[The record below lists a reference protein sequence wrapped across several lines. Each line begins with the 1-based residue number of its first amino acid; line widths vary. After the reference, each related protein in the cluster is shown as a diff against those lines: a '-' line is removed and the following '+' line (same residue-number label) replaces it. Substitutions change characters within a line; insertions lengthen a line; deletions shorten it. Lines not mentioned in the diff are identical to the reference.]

1 MKTETLSVVITANN
15 SSFKKALRETQSA
28 VNGLSNSVNKQS
40 KNPFQK
46 ATEGA
51 QGLGKSIREAGS
63 STINAGGV
71 KELEKALAQAER
83 QAESLRRKMEILD
96 DKGKAQELS
105 PAYKDLTGKYEEE
118 SKRLATLRQQYNE
131 HAMPNGQSFGKGGY
145 DIGAALDQQT
155 AKVADLKRQLDDLRN
170 SGGKY
175 QPTAEMES
183 LANQADAA
191 EQKVASLK
199 EQLES
204 TGDAGS
210 SIQKAGKEANKFSS
224 ILKALG
230 ASAKNT
236 GSIIK
241 NAFAKAGSVIGK
253 GAAAITKNGGAF
265 KSLLNRYVSGIP
277 IIGRFTREQ
286 EKGHMTMQKGIRML
300 LMYGFGIRSLYFLVN
315 KVRSAV
321 SEAMKHLAAVDSS
334 ANRSM
339 SELTSSLT
347 MLKGSLASA
356 FAPIVETIAPI
367 LSGFIRQLADA
378 INAVG
383 AFFAALTG
391 HSTYKKAVYNMVSY
405 GAATDKATKS
415 TKALQRTILGFD
427 QINKLDDNSGSG
439 GSGGGG
445 AGGGNGGFA
454 WEDAKIGDNINSF
467 ADMVRKAWEDA
478 DFTEIGNIVAQKIAD
493 SLNAI
498 PWGKIQIV
506 CNKIAKSVGTFING
520 ALENKDLWP
529 ALGNTIA
536 EVINTYIG
544 TVSTFFNTVQFD
556 KLGEDIGTMIKTAIG
571 RIRWTGE
578 GGLGNYLSALPNA
591 IIDTVTGFTH
601 NFKASD
607 FRMLGSDIARAVN
620 DAIKRTHWKDLF
632 PDTLNIANGILS
644 ALNGYMSTRNWGSI
658 LNKIADGI
666 PKKGDKSWSDLG
678 SNIGEAITHGL
689 DAVTGIAN
697 GLANV
702 FRRIDW
708 ETVFAAMVKRLNR
721 YDGWEKLGNSIGN
734 VLASAL
740 SNIAGILSGLI
751 RVFKAIKWKE
761 VLDGMKES
769 FKQYIKDNKGTLG
782 KDLGEIISAGLT
794 ITGAIFAIEV
804 AKMTIKNTGLA
815 LLSKIAGA
823 PVAGAGKTLGSF
835 VKNMAMVG
843 GIVLTI
849 STIKDIINASTKSTL
864 TMPDEIKTSLKGGA
878 AGALVGFKFA
888 GVKGTLIGFTV
899 GASLSFIVQEA
910 EFGNVAHALSKGFND
925 MVNSLPDSVAEFF
938 FPGKKKQQRAENYQS
953 PKEILSG
960 AETLSEPSSDAKLL
974 DPASWFRRKQA
985 ESQQHFEEIEENRS
999 GNKKATVAPET
1010 LVGVGGE
1017 VTVSAKVDP
1026 KPVWKTIQDFM
1037 TNNVIKSIV
1046 HTTDSLS
1053 SNPIFNLIQRF
1064 FKNNKFSSWFKTSD
1078 ANSSTPMFS
1087 LIQRFFRNNKVK
1099 AGMKTDD
1106 ESSGNVLFQNAAN
1119 FMRKNK
1125 IFAWLRTTQ
1134 EDSGGNVFS
1143 VAQEFFNNHSLKAS
1157 ASPASGAK
1165 SSLFGDFNDYFGNH
1179 SLKADAVPASGAKS
1193 SLFGDFNNYFG
1204 RHSIKV
1210 YASLAA
1216 NAASNLWTAIQNLFT
1231 RNPITAS
1238 VTHKA
1243 GGGIFHNGHWE
1254 PITAAAGGAKFTTGQ
1269 MFVARESG
1277 PELVGTIGRSTAVVN
1292 NQQIV
1297 SSVAAGVYQAVST
1310 AMSQASGGQAPVND
1324 VTVKI
1329 DSETLYRQV
1338 KKGEKMANRRYGTTV
1353 VVG

>member
-40 KNPFQK
+40 KNPFQQ

-51 QGLGKSIREAGS
+51 RSLGKSIREAGS

-105 PAYKDLTGKYEEE
+105 PAFKDLTGKYEEE

-210 SIQKAGKEANKFSS
+210 TIQKAGKEANKFGA
-224 ILKALG
+224 ILKSLG
-230 ASAKNT
+230 AAAKNT

-286 EKGHMTMQKGIRML
+286 NKSHMTMQKGIRML
-300 LMYGFGIRSLYFLVN
+300 LMYGFGIRSVYLLVN
-315 KVRSAV
+315 KIRSAV

-439 GSGGGG
+439 GSGG

-454 WEDAKIGDNINSF
+454 WETENIDSQIRNLS
-467 ADMVRKAWEDA
+467 DMVKEAWEKA
-478 DFTEIGNIVAQKIAD
+478 DFTEIGNIVAQKVAD
-493 SLNAI
+493 ALNNI
-498 PWGKIQIV
+498 PWDKIQNA
-506 CNKIAKSVGTFING
+506 CYKIARSVATFING
-520 ALENKDLWP
+520 ALGNHDLWP
-529 ALGNTIA
+529 AIGRTIGEA
-536 EVINTYIG
+536 INTAML
-544 TVSTFFNTVQFD
+544 TVSTFFDTVAFNQ
-556 KLGEDIGTMIKTAIG
+556 LGKDIAITV
-571 RIRWTGE
+571 REAIRTINWTGP
-578 GGLGNYLSALPNA
+578 GGLGDALSGFPNA
-591 IIDTVTGFTH
+591 VIDTLKGFTKE
-601 NFKASD
+601 FRSSD
-607 FRMLGSDIARAVN
+607 WSTLGTNIALSIN
-620 DAIKRTHWKDLF
+620 DAVRRTHWEDLF
-632 PDTLNIANGILS
+632 PSMLNIANGILTS
-644 ALNGYMSTRNWGSI
+644 LNSYMSTRNWGDI
-658 LNKIADGI
+658 LQKISDGM
-666 PKKGDKSWSDLG
+666 PKEGDQAWSDLG
-678 SNIGEAITHGL
+678 ENIGEAITNGL
-689 DAVTGIAN
+689 NAVTGIN
-697 GLANV
+697 EGLATVLKNV
-702 FRRIDW
+702 DW
-708 ETVFAAMVKRLNR
+708 RTIFDGMVDRLEKYGR
-721 YDGWEKLGNSIGN
+721 WESLGKSIGN
-734 VLASAL
+734 VIAGAL
-740 SNIAGILSGLI
+740 SNIVGILHGMI

-761 VLDGMKES
+761 VLEGMKES

-835 VKNMAMVG
+835 VKNIAMVG

-925 MVNSLPDSVAEFF
+925 MVNSLPDSVANFF
-938 FPGKKKQQRAENYQS
+938 FPRKKTQHRAETYQS

-960 AETLSEPSSDAKLL
+960 AETLSEPSDNLHYL

-985 ESQQHFEEIEENRS
+985 ENQQHFKDLEDNRS
-999 GNKKATVAPET
+999 GNKNAKVAPDT

-1238 VTHKA
+1238 VTHEA

>member
-105 PAYKDLTGKYEEE
+105 PAFKDLTGKYEEE
-118 SKRLATLRQQYNE
+118 SKRLATLRQQYND
-131 HAMPNGQSFGKGGY
+131 HALPNGQSFGKGGY

-155 AKVADLKRQLDDLRN
+155 AKVAELKRQLDDLRIA
-170 SGGKY
+170 GGKY

-183 LANQADAA
+183 LGQQADAA

-199 EQLES
+199 EQLAS
-204 TGDAGS
+204 AGDAGS
-210 SIQKAGKEANKFSS
+210 TIQKAGKEANKFSS

-230 ASAKNT
+230 ASARNT
-236 GSIIK
+236 GNILK

-467 ADMVRKAWEDA
+467 ADMVRKAWEEA

-544 TVSTFFNTVQFD
+544 TVSTFFNTVEFD

-571 RIRWTGE
+571 KIRWTGE

-708 ETVFAAMVKRLNR
+708 ETVFTAMVKRLNR

-761 VLDGMKES
+761 VLEGMKES

-835 VKNMAMVG
+835 VKNIAMVG

-888 GVKGTLIGFTV
+888 GVKGALIGFTV

-925 MVNSLPDSVAEFF
+925 MVNSLPDSVANFF
-938 FPGKKKQQRAENYQS
+938 FPGKKAQHRAETYQS

-960 AETLSEPSSDAKLL
+960 AETLSEPSDNLHYL

-985 ESQQHFEEIEENRS
+985 ENQQHFKDLEDNRS
-999 GNKKATVAPET
+999 GNKNAKVAPDT

-1053 SNPIFNLIQRF
+1053 SKPIFNLIQRF

-1165 SSLFGDFNDYFGNH
+1165 SSLFGDFNDYFWNH
-1179 SLKADAVPASGAKS
+1179 SLKAGASPANGARS
-1193 SLFGDFNNYFG
+1193 SLFGDFNDYFG
-1204 RHSIKV
+1204 SHSIKV

-1216 NAASNLWTAIQNLFT
+1216 NAASNLWHGIQNLFT
-1231 RNPITAS
+1231 NNPITAS
-1238 VTHKA
+1238 VKKNA
-1243 GGGIFHNGHWE
+1243 GGGIYRNGRWH
-1254 PITAAAGGAKFTTGQ
+1254 PITAAAGGGTFTTGQ
-1269 MFVARESG
+1269 MFVAREAG
-1277 PELVGTIGRSTAVVN
+1277 PELVGTIGGNTAVMN
-1292 NQQIV
+1292 NNQIV
-1297 SSVAAGVYQAVST
+1297 SSVAAGVYEAVVSAMAQAGS
-1310 AMSQASGGQAPVND
+1310 GQAPTIE
-1324 VTVKI
+1324 VTVQA
-1329 DSETLYRQV
+1329 DTETLYRQV
-1338 KKGEKMANRRYGTTV
+1338 RKGQKLAERRYGTTAIM
-1353 VVG
+1353 